1 MKSKH
6 SRFALVGLLTLAISV
21 TVGLVA
27 GSVADAK
34 KKSTKNKT
42 AVVSKT
48 VNAAIPD
55 HVAGGT
61 PRDGEL
67 DVPLSVGKKFKGK
80 VVGADGVSV
89 TFQTTGDS
97 ANSAGDLNIY
107 VVSPKGRLVQP
118 FPNLG
123 TIGGQSV
130 GPLTLSP
137 NSTVGI
143 CNAAT
148 PPCANPLQTLNR
160 PFVGTAGD
168 TGSRPVPRRQRPG
181 HLEGHLPGHH
191 CDQDERGQLGEA
203 GDRHRVGS
211 ERRESKRGRRGAAP
225 LAS

>member
-6 SRFALVGLLTLAISV
+6 SRLALAGLLTVAISV
-21 TVGLVA
+21 TAGLVS

-34 KKSTKNKT
+34 KTSTKNKT

-55 HVAGGT
+55 HIAGGNG
-61 PRDGEL
+61 RDGQI
-67 DVPLSVGKKFKGK
+67 DVPLKVGKKFKGK
-80 VVGADGVSV
+80 VVGSDGVSV

-107 VVSPKGRLVQP
+107 VVSPKGRLVQLL
-118 FPNLG
+118 PNIG
-123 TIGGQSV
+123 AIGGQSV

-137 NSTVGI
+137 NSPVGI
-143 CNAAT
+143 CNAAA

-168 TGSRPVPRRQRPG
+168 TGLAQFHGVNVQG
-181 HLEGHLPGHH
+181 TWKLIF
-191 CDQDERGQLGEA
+191 QDTTA
-203 GDRHRVGS
+203 TKTSIVHSV
-211 ERRESKRGRRGAAP
+211 K
-225 LAS
+225 LAIATA